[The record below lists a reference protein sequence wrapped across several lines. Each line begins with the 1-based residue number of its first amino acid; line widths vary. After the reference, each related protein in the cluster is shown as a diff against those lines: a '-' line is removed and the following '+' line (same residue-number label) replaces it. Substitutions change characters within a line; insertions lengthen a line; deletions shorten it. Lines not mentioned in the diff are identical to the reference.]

1 MTIQP
6 GEKIPAATVHEM
18 TADGPVGVSTADL
31 FGGKTV
37 MLFGLPGAFTP
48 TCSAQHLP
56 GYLDL
61 ATQFKDKGVDEIMCF
76 AVNDAFVMGAW
87 GKDQSI
93 DGKVRMIADGSAELT
108 QKLGLELDLIER
120 GLGVRCERFAMVV
133 EDGTVK
139 SLDVEAPGE
148 FQVSSG
154 AAQLSKL

>member
-18 TADGPVGVSTADL
+18 TADGPAALSTADL
-31 FGGKTV
+31 FDGKTV

-61 ATQFKDKGVDEIMCF
+61 ATQFKDKGVDEIVCF

-87 GKDQSI
+87 GKDLSV

-148 FQVSSG
+148 FQVSSA
-154 AAQLSKL
+154 AAQLSRL

>member
-18 TADGPVGVSTADL
+18 TKDGPAAVSTADL

-61 ATQFKDKGVDEIMCF
+61 AAQFKDKGVDEIVCF
-76 AVNDAFVMGAW
+76 SVNDAFVMGAW
-87 GKDQSI
+87 AKDLNV
-93 DGKVRMIADGSAELT
+93 DGKVRMIGDGSGELT
-108 QKLGLELDLIER
+108 HKLGLELDLIAR
-120 GLGVRCERFAMVV
+120 GLGTRCERFAMVV

-139 SLDVEAPGE
+139 SIDVEAAGE

>member
-18 TADGPVGVSTADL
+18 TADGPASLSTADL

>member
-1 MTIQP
+1 MTVQP
-6 GEKIPAATVHEM
+6 GDKIPAATVYEM
-18 TADGPVGVSTADL
+18 TADGPANVSTADL

-37 MLFGLPGAFTP
+37 MVFGLPGAFTP

-56 GYLDL
+56 GYVGL
-61 ATQFKDKGVDEIMCF
+61 AAQFKDKGVDEIVCF

-87 GKDQSI
+87 GKDQNVA
-93 DGKVRMIADGSAELT
+93 GKVRMIADGSADLT
-108 QKLGLELDLIER
+108 HKLGLELDLIER
-120 GLGVRCERFAMVV
+120 GLGMRCERFAMVV

-139 SLDVEAPGE
+139 SIDIEAPGE